1 MLLLKETPPEVDV
14 ARTESGSF
22 VFSRNV
28 EVKVP
33 DGLTLN
39 EFGAYLVTTYFS
51 AIFSKEE
58 RTNWAQ
64 MFCDATFDDIQALMR
79 KPSNIEKSI
88 DAVYCFNFRLPD
100 RPDHAEKVKAQDFYK
115 KVEVGQKFYIT
126 TSFEF
131 KVLDVVETK
140 HDEKILFIKD
150 TAGNRFSLLLDEDV
164 PYGILR

>member
-1 MLLLKETPPEVDV
+1 MLLLKETPPEFDV

-39 EFGAYLVTTYFS
+39 EFGAWLLSPYFT

-58 RTNWAQ
+58 LINWAQ
-64 MFCDATFDDIQALMR
+64 RFCDTTFDDIQALMG
-79 KPSNIEKSI
+79 KPSNIEKPV

-100 RPDHAEKVKAQDFYK
+100 HTGDVKVLKAPDFYK

-150 TAGNRFSLLLDEDV
+150 TVGNRFSLLLDEDV

>member
-14 ARTESGSF
+14 AQTESGSF

-58 RTNWAQ
+58 RTKWAQ

-115 KVEVGQKFYIT
+115 KVKVGQKFYIT

-140 HDEKILFIKD
+140 HDEKVLFIKD
-150 TAGNRFSLLLDEDV
+150 TVGNRFSLLLDEDV

>member
-1 MLLLKETPPEVDV
+1 MLLLKETPPEFEV

-79 KPSNIEKSI
+79 KPSKIEKLI

-115 KVEVGQKFYIT
+115 KVKVGQKFYIT
-126 TSFEF
+126 PSFEF
-131 KVLDVVETK
+131 KVLDVIETK
-140 HDEKILFIKD
+140 HDEKIMFIKD

>member
-1 MLLLKETPPEVDV
+1 MQVLKEIPPEFDV
-14 ARTESGSF
+14 ARTATGSF

-39 EFGAYLVTTYFS
+39 EFGAWLVTTYFT
-51 AIFSKEE
+51 AIFSNEE
-58 RTNWAQ
+58 LVNWAQ
-64 MFCDATFDDIQALMR
+64 RFCDATFDDILALMR
-79 KPSNIEKSI
+79 KPSNIEKPV
-88 DAVYCFNFRLPD
+88 DAVYCFNFRVPD
-100 RPDHAEKVKAQDFYK
+100 HPDHAEKVKAPDFYE

-126 TSFEF
+126 PSFEF

-150 TAGNRFSLLLDEDV
+150 TAGNRCTLLLAEDV